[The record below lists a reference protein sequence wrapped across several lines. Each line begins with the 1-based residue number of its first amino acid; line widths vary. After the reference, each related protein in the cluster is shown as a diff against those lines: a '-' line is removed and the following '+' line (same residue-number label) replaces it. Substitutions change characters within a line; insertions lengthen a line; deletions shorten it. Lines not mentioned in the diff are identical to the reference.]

1 MKRATLCRA
10 RTLLLSV
17 CLLVGGSTLAAEPAA
32 GGDSG
37 TNAEKRPSAGR
48 EQGSQKSA
56 PKPARTFKPTEKI
69 RADSAVSFPVDI

>member
-17 CLLVGGSTLAAEPAA
+17 CLLVGGSIMAAEPVA
-32 GGDSG
+32 GGD
-37 TNAEKRPSAGR
+37 TNTKPEKRPTAER
-48 EQGSQKSA
+48 QQGAQKSA